1 MNSDEILSYA
11 SSELCAEVKLRKI
24 SCILLLALLL
34 SSCTESKTPSPSS
47 KSYDFEI
54 VPDDEAT
61 QIADIAKKTIQLQNT
76 RAIVFKEAQEG
87 QKLRGVHPKSHGCV
101 MGNFEINKDIAPN
114 LQVGLFSKPGK
125 RYKTL
130 IRYSNASVRLSPDL
144 ENGENGSRG
153 MAIKIFDV
161 DGEML
166 VEDKGANNQDFLM
179 INTPAFAF
187 PNVRSYQR
195 LTNALLASPSGVD
208 PRAAFAEGSDWT
220 DEDREN
226 LKKTLKSLGQI
237 KSKIVRN
244 PLEVQY
250 FAAAPSTFGNDRVMK
265 FSAAPCGGEKTQIPF
280 SDPSEAIPNYL
291 HEALAS
297 TMSQGENVCFDL
309 KVQVQSIDQVKADRK
324 NSDVSKGDLIEDA
337 TREWDKIPFLNVAKI
352 TIHTP
357 QAVDLADPTQ
367 QDCKSQ
373 AFNPWH
379 SLAEHKPLGGINR
392 LRRPV
397 YINSADNRRQ
407 GKL

>member
-1 MNSDEILSYA
+1 MNSNEILSYEP
-11 SSELCAEVKLRKI
+11 SEGCAEAKLRTI
-24 SCILLLALLL
+24 SCVLSLALLL
-34 SSCTESKTPSPSS
+34 GSCTESDTPSPLS

-54 VPDDEAT
+54 VPDDEAA
-61 QIADIAKKTIQLQNT
+61 QIADIAKKTMQLQNT

-101 MGNFEINKDIAPN
+101 VGNFEVNKDIAPN
-114 LQVGLFSKPGK
+114 LKIGLFSKPGK
-125 RYKTL
+125 QYKTL
-130 IRYSNASVRLSPDL
+130 IRYSNASVCLAPDL
-144 ENGENGSRG
+144 EDGENGSRG

-166 VEDKGANNQDFLM
+166 VKDKGANNQDFLM

-195 LTNALLASPSGVD
+195 LTNALVASPSGAD
-208 PRAAFAEGSDWT
+208 PRAAFAEGPDWT

-226 LKKTLKSLGQI
+226 LKKTLKTLGQI
-237 KSKIVRN
+237 KSKLVRN

-250 FAAAPSTFGNDRVMK
+250 FAAAPSSFGNDRVMK
-265 FSAAPCGGEKTQIPF
+265 FSAAPCSGEKTQAPF
-280 SDPSEAIPNYL
+280 NDPSEATPNYL

-297 TMSQGENVCFDL
+297 TMSQGENVCLDL
-309 KVQVQSIDQVKADRK
+309 KIQVQTIDQVKADRTK
-324 NSDVSKGDLIEDA
+324 SDASKGDLIEDA
-337 TREWDKIPFLNVAKI
+337 TREWDKIPFLNIAKI
-352 TIHTP
+352 TIPTP

-397 YINSADNRRQ
+397 YINSADNRRL